1 MNGLDLTGRTAL
13 VTGGSRG
20 IGRAVVHALAAAGA
34 DVAFSY
40 RREEAQATALRDKL
54 LADGRRAATFRAD
67 LAEAGGAE
75 QLHRDCVA
83 ELGVPTLLVCNAGNA
98 SRGNSVTETPE
109 KEFALL
115 WRVHVLSTLELLRAA
130 VPAMREAGGG
140 SVVLVSST
148 YTASRPAGTAP
159 YTAAK
164 SALEGLATVLAK
176 EERPHGIRVNV
187 VAPGLVAT
195 DMGDRLVRSGGVHG
209 SASDLDAEA
218 PFGRVCRP
226 EDVADVVLTALAPLT
241 SYVTGHRYVVDGGE
255 SL

>member
-1 MNGLDLTGRTAL
+1 VNGLDLTGRTAL

-20 IGRAVVHALAAAGA
+20 IGRAVVRRLAGAGA

-40 RREEAQATALRDKL
+40 RREEEQATALRDKL
-54 LADGRRAATFRAD
+54 LADGRRSATFQAD
-67 LAEAGGAE
+67 LADAGAAAR
-75 QLHRDCVA
+75 LHRDCVA

-98 SRGNSVTETPE
+98 SRGNSVTETSE
-109 KEFALL
+109 KEFELL
-115 WRVHVLSTLELLRAA
+115 WRVHVLSTLELLRPA

-140 SVVLVSST
+140 SVVVVSSS
-148 YTASRPAGTAP
+148 YAASRPAGTAP

-164 SALEGLATVLAK
+164 SALEGIATVLAK
-176 EERPHGIRVNV
+176 EERPYGIRVNV

-195 DMGDRLVRSGGVHG
+195 DMGDRLVRSGGVHHG
-209 SASDLDAEA
+209 ASDLDAEA

-226 EDVADVVLTALAPLT
+226 EDVADVVLTALSPVA

>member
-1 MNGLDLTGRTAL
+1 MNALDLTGRAAL

-20 IGRAVVHALAAAGA
+20 IGSAVVRRLAAAGA

-40 RREEAQATALRDKL
+40 RREEEQAAALCDKL
-54 LADGRRAATFRAD
+54 LADGRRAATFQAD
-67 LAEAGGAE
+67 LAETGAAAR
-75 QLHRDCVA
+75 LHRACVA

-98 SRGNSVTETPE
+98 SRGNSVTETSE
-109 KEFALL
+109 KEFELL

-130 VPAMREAGGG
+130 IPAMREAGGG
-140 SVVLVSST
+140 SVVLVSSS

-159 YTAAK
+159 YIAAK
-164 SALEGLATVLAK
+164 SALEGIATVLAK
-176 EERPHGIRVNV
+176 EERPHEIRVNV

-195 DMGDRLVRSGGVHG
+195 DMGDRLVRSGGVHR
-209 SASDLDAEA
+209 SASDLDDGA

-226 EDVADVVLTALAPLT
+226 EDVADVVLTALAPLS
-241 SYVTGHRYVVDGGE
+241 SYVTGHRYVVDGGD